1 MNMDAEREPVYKQPC
16 RIEVPLTISGEEF
29 AKMICNCI
37 KERIEMKVNVLGT
50 EYRIRY
56 VPSLDGRGGETDFY
70 TKEIRISEQED
81 VPLEFKTDN
90 LKEMQN
96 HVLRH
101 ELIHAFLFESGMD
114 QSSTAH
120 EAWAVNEEMIDWM
133 AIQMPK
139 IMDAYD
145 SIVKQRLK
153 YADADT
159 VAPGAEPVLM
169 PAT

>member
-1 MNMDAEREPVYKQPC
+1 
-16 RIEVPLTISGEEF
+16 
-29 AKMICNCI
+29 
-37 KERIEMKVNVLGT
+37 MKVNVLGT
-50 EYRIRY
+50 VYKIKY
-56 VPSLDGRGGETDFY
+56 IPSLDGRGGETDFN

-81 VPLEFKTDN
+81 VPAEYKTDN
-90 LKEMQN
+90 LKEMQR

-114 QSSTAH
+114 QSSAAH

-139 IMDAYD
+139 IMAAYD

-153 YADADT
+153 YADADI
-159 VAPGAEPVLM
+159 VAQGAGYLIK

>member
-1 MNMDAEREPVYKQPC
+1 
-16 RIEVPLTISGEEF
+16 
-29 AKMICNCI
+29 
-37 KERIEMKVNVLGT
+37 MKVNVLGT
-50 EYRIRY
+50 VYKIKY
-56 VPSLDGRGGETDFY
+56 IPSLDGRGGETDFY

-81 VPLEFKTDN
+81 VPAVYKTDN
-90 LKEMQN
+90 LKEMQR

-114 QSSTAH
+114 QSSAAH

-139 IMDAYD
+139 IMAAYD

-153 YADADT
+153 YADADI
-159 VAPGAEPVLM
+159 VAQGAGYLIK

>member
-1 MNMDAEREPVYKQPC
+1 
-16 RIEVPLTISGEEF
+16 
-29 AKMICNCI
+29 
-37 KERIEMKVNVLGT
+37 MKVNVLST
-50 EYRIRY
+50 VYRIKY

-81 VPLEFKTDN
+81 IPAEYKTDN
-90 LKEMQN
+90 LKEMQR

-101 ELIHAFLFESGMD
+101 ELIHAFFFFSGMD
-114 QSSTAH
+114 QSSAAH

-139 IMDAYD
+139 IMAAYD

-153 YADADT
+153 YADADI
-159 VAPGAEPVLM
+159 VAQGAGYLIK

>member
-1 MNMDAEREPVYKQPC
+1 
-16 RIEVPLTISGEEF
+16 
-29 AKMICNCI
+29 
-37 KERIEMKVNVLGT
+37 MKVNVLGT
-50 EYRIRY
+50 VYKIKY
-56 VPSLDGRGGETDFY
+56 IPSLDGRGGETDFY

-81 VPLEFKTDN
+81 VPAEYKKDN
-90 LKEMQN
+90 LKEMQR

-114 QSSTAH
+114 QSSAAH

-139 IMDAYD
+139 IMAAYD

-153 YADADT
+153 YADADI
-159 VAPGAEPVLM
+159 VAQGAGYLIK

>member
-1 MNMDAEREPVYKQPC
+1 
-16 RIEVPLTISGEEF
+16 
-29 AKMICNCI
+29 
-37 KERIEMKVNVLGT
+37 MKVNVLGT
-50 EYRIRY
+50 VYKIKY
-56 VPSLDGRGGETDFY
+56 IHSLDGRGGETDFY

-81 VPLEFKTDN
+81 VPAEYKTDN
-90 LKEMQN
+90 LKEMQR

-114 QSSTAH
+114 QSSAAH

-139 IMDAYD
+139 IMAAYD

-153 YADADT
+153 YADADI
-159 VAPGAEPVLM
+159 VAQGAGYLIK

>member
-1 MNMDAEREPVYKQPC
+1 
-16 RIEVPLTISGEEF
+16 
-29 AKMICNCI
+29 
-37 KERIEMKVNVLGT
+37 MKVNVLGT
-50 EYRIRY
+50 VYKIKY
-56 VPSLDGRGGETDFY
+56 IPSLDGRGGETDFY
-70 TKEIRISEQED
+70 TKEIRISEQEA
-81 VPLEFKTDN
+81 VPAAYKTDN
-90 LKEMQN
+90 LKEMQR

-114 QSSTAH
+114 QSSAAH

-139 IMDAYD
+139 IMAAYD

-153 YADADT
+153 YADADI
-159 VAPGAEPVLM
+159 VAQGAGYLIK

>member
-1 MNMDAEREPVYKQPC
+1 
-16 RIEVPLTISGEEF
+16 
-29 AKMICNCI
+29 
-37 KERIEMKVNVLGT
+37 MKVNVLGT
-50 EYRIRY
+50 VYRIKY

-70 TKEIRISEQED
+70 TKEIRISEQNDIPAEY
-81 VPLEFKTDN
+81 KTDN
-90 LKEMQN
+90 LKEMQR

-114 QSSTAH
+114 QSSAAH

-139 IMDAYD
+139 IMAAYD
-145 SIVKQRLK
+145 SIAKQRLK
-153 YADADT
+153 YADADI
-159 VAPGAEPVLM
+159 VAQWAGYLIK

>member
-1 MNMDAEREPVYKQPC
+1 M
-16 RIEVPLTISGEEF
+16 
-29 AKMICNCI
+29 
-37 KERIEMKVNVLGT
+37 LGT
-50 EYRIRY
+50 VYRIKY

-70 TKEIRISEQED
+70 TKEIRISEQNDIPAEY
-81 VPLEFKTDN
+81 KTDN
-90 LKEMQN
+90 LKEMQR

-114 QSSTAH
+114 QSSAAH

-139 IMDAYD
+139 IMAAYD

-153 YADADT
+153 YADADI
-159 VAPGAEPVLM
+159 VAQGAGYLIK

>member
-1 MNMDAEREPVYKQPC
+1 
-16 RIEVPLTISGEEF
+16 
-29 AKMICNCI
+29 
-37 KERIEMKVNVLGT
+37 MKVNVLGT
-50 EYRIRY
+50 VYKIKY
-56 VPSLDGRGGETDFY
+56 IPSLDGRGGETDFY

-81 VPLEFKTDN
+81 VPAEYKTDN
-90 LKEMQN
+90 LKEMQR

-114 QSSTAH
+114 QSSAAH

-139 IMDAYD
+139 IMAAYD

-153 YADADT
+153 YADADI
-159 VAPGAEPVLM
+159 VAQGAGYLIK

>member
-1 MNMDAEREPVYKQPC
+1 
-16 RIEVPLTISGEEF
+16 
-29 AKMICNCI
+29 
-37 KERIEMKVNVLGT
+37 MKVHVLGT
-50 EYRIRY
+50 VYRIKY
-56 VPSLDGRGGETDFY
+56 VPSLDSRGGETDFY
-70 TKEIRISEQED
+70 TKEIRISEQKDIPAEY
-81 VPLEFKTDN
+81 KTDN
-90 LKEMQN
+90 LKEMQR

-114 QSSTAH
+114 QSSAAH

-139 IMDAYD
+139 IMAAYD

-153 YADADT
+153 YADADI
-159 VAPGAEPVLM
+159 VAQGAGYLIK

>member
-1 MNMDAEREPVYKQPC
+1 
-16 RIEVPLTISGEEF
+16 
-29 AKMICNCI
+29 
-37 KERIEMKVNVLGT
+37 MKVNVLGT
-50 EYRIRY
+50 VYKIKY
-56 VPSLDGRGGETDFY
+56 IPSLDGRGGETDFY

-81 VPLEFKTDN
+81 VPAEYKTDN
-90 LKEMQN
+90 LKEMQR

-114 QSSTAH
+114 QSSAAH

-133 AIQMPK
+133 AIKMPK
-139 IMDAYD
+139 IMAAYD

-153 YADADT
+153 YADADI
-159 VAPGAEPVLM
+159 VAQGAGYLIK

>member
-1 MNMDAEREPVYKQPC
+1 
-16 RIEVPLTISGEEF
+16 
-29 AKMICNCI
+29 
-37 KERIEMKVNVLGT
+37 MKVNVLGT
-50 EYRIRY
+50 VYRIKY

-70 TKEIRISEQED
+70 TKENRISEQNDIPAEY
-81 VPLEFKTDN
+81 KTDN
-90 LKEMQN
+90 LKEMQR

-114 QSSTAH
+114 QSSAAH
-120 EAWAVNEEMIDWM
+120 EAWAMNEEMIDWM

-139 IMDAYD
+139 IMAAYD

-153 YADADT
+153 YADADI
-159 VAPGAEPVLM
+159 VAQGAGYLIK

>member
-1 MNMDAEREPVYKQPC
+1 
-16 RIEVPLTISGEEF
+16 
-29 AKMICNCI
+29 
-37 KERIEMKVNVLGT
+37 MKVNVLGT
-50 EYRIRY
+50 VYRIKY
-56 VPSLDGRGGETDFY
+56 VTSLDGRGGETDFY
-70 TKEIRISEQED
+70 TKEIRISEQNDIPAEY
-81 VPLEFKTDN
+81 KTDN
-90 LKEMQN
+90 LKEMQR

-114 QSSTAH
+114 QSSAAH

-139 IMDAYD
+139 IMAAYD

-153 YADADT
+153 YADADI
-159 VAPGAEPVLM
+159 VAQGAGYLIK

>member
-1 MNMDAEREPVYKQPC
+1 
-16 RIEVPLTISGEEF
+16 
-29 AKMICNCI
+29 
-37 KERIEMKVNVLGT
+37 MKVNVLGT
-50 EYRIRY
+50 VYKIKY
-56 VPSLDGRGGETDFY
+56 IPSLDGRGGETDFY

-81 VPLEFKTDN
+81 VPAEYKTDN
-90 LKEMQN
+90 LKEMQR

-114 QSSTAH
+114 QSSAAH

-139 IMDAYD
+139 IMAAYD

-153 YADADT
+153 YADADI
-159 VAPGAEPVLM
+159 VAQGAGYFIK

>member
-1 MNMDAEREPVYKQPC
+1 
-16 RIEVPLTISGEEF
+16 
-29 AKMICNCI
+29 
-37 KERIEMKVNVLGT
+37 MKVNVLGT
-50 EYRIRY
+50 VYKIKY
-56 VPSLDGRGGETDFY
+56 IPSLDGRGGETDFY

-81 VPLEFKTDN
+81 VPAEYKTDN
-90 LKEMQN
+90 LKEMQR

-101 ELIHAFLFESGMD
+101 ELMHAFLFESGMD
-114 QSSTAH
+114 QSSAAH

-139 IMDAYD
+139 IMAAYD

-153 YADADT
+153 YADADI
-159 VAPGAEPVLM
+159 VAQGAGYLIK

>member
-1 MNMDAEREPVYKQPC
+1 
-16 RIEVPLTISGEEF
+16 
-29 AKMICNCI
+29 
-37 KERIEMKVNVLGT
+37 MKVNVLST
-50 EYRIRY
+50 VYRIKY

-81 VPLEFKTDN
+81 IPAEYKTDN
-90 LKEMQN
+90 LKEMQR

-114 QSSTAH
+114 QNSAAH

-139 IMDAYD
+139 IMAAYESVTNKNVIESRYID
-145 SIVKQRLK
+145 DIKSTEVEL
-153 YADADT
+153 
-159 VAPGAEPVLM
+159 
-169 PAT
+169 

>member
-1 MNMDAEREPVYKQPC
+1 
-16 RIEVPLTISGEEF
+16 
-29 AKMICNCI
+29 
-37 KERIEMKVNVLGT
+37 MKVNVLGT
-50 EYRIRY
+50 VYKIKY
-56 VPSLDGRGGETDFY
+56 IPSLDGRGGETDFY

-81 VPLEFKTDN
+81 VPAEYKTDN
-90 LKEMQN
+90 LKEMQR

-114 QSSTAH
+114 QSSAAH
-120 EAWAVNEEMIDWM
+120 VAWAVNEEMIDWM

-139 IMDAYD
+139 IMAAYD

-153 YADADT
+153 YADADI
-159 VAPGAEPVLM
+159 VAQGAGYLIK

>member
-1 MNMDAEREPVYKQPC
+1 
-16 RIEVPLTISGEEF
+16 
-29 AKMICNCI
+29 
-37 KERIEMKVNVLGT
+37 MKVNVLST
-50 EYRIRY
+50 VYRIKY

-81 VPLEFKTDN
+81 IPAEYKTDN
-90 LKEMQN
+90 LKEMQR

-114 QSSTAH
+114 QSSAAH

-139 IMDAYD
+139 IMAAYESVINKNVIESRYID
-145 SIVKQRLK
+145 EIKSTEVELKKRRLIYAKTKKSQQRRS
-153 YADADT
+153 
-159 VAPGAEPVLM
+159 
-169 PAT
+169 

>member
-1 MNMDAEREPVYKQPC
+1 
-16 RIEVPLTISGEEF
+16 
-29 AKMICNCI
+29 
-37 KERIEMKVNVLGT
+37 MKVNVLGT
-50 EYRIRY
+50 VFKIKYI
-56 VPSLDGRGGETDFY
+56 PSLDGRGGETDFY

-81 VPLEFKTDN
+81 VPAEYKTDN
-90 LKEMQN
+90 LKEMQR

-114 QSSTAH
+114 QSSAAH

-139 IMDAYD
+139 IMAAYD

-153 YADADT
+153 YADADI
-159 VAPGAEPVLM
+159 VAQGAGYLIK

>member
-1 MNMDAEREPVYKQPC
+1 
-16 RIEVPLTISGEEF
+16 
-29 AKMICNCI
+29 
-37 KERIEMKVNVLGT
+37 MKVNVLGT
-50 EYRIRY
+50 VYRIKY
-56 VPSLDGRGGETDFY
+56 VPSLDSRGGETDFY
-70 TKEIRISEQED
+70 TKEIRISEQKDIPAEY
-81 VPLEFKTDN
+81 KTDN
-90 LKEMQN
+90 LKEMQR

-114 QSSTAH
+114 QSSAAH

-139 IMDAYD
+139 IMAAYD

-153 YADADT
+153 YADADI
-159 VAPGAEPVLM
+159 VAQGAGYLLK

>member
-1 MNMDAEREPVYKQPC
+1 
-16 RIEVPLTISGEEF
+16 
-29 AKMICNCI
+29 
-37 KERIEMKVNVLGT
+37 MKVNVLGT
-50 EYRIRY
+50 VYRIKY

-70 TKEIRISEQED
+70 TKEIHISEQED
-81 VPLEFKTDN
+81 VPPEFKTDN
-90 LKEMQN
+90 LKEMQR

-139 IMDAYD
+139 IMAAYESVTNKNVIESHYID
-145 SIVKQRLK
+145 EIKSTEVEL
-153 YADADT
+153 
-159 VAPGAEPVLM
+159 
-169 PAT
+169 

>member
-1 MNMDAEREPVYKQPC
+1 
-16 RIEVPLTISGEEF
+16 
-29 AKMICNCI
+29 
-37 KERIEMKVNVLGT
+37 MKVNVLST
-50 EYRIRY
+50 VYRIKY

-81 VPLEFKTDN
+81 IPAEYKTDN
-90 LKEMQN
+90 LKEMQR

-114 QSSTAH
+114 QSSAAH

-139 IMDAYD
+139 IMAAFD

-153 YADADT
+153 YADADI
-159 VAPGAEPVLM
+159 VAQGAGYLIK

>member
-1 MNMDAEREPVYKQPC
+1 
-16 RIEVPLTISGEEF
+16 
-29 AKMICNCI
+29 
-37 KERIEMKVNVLGT
+37 MKVNVLGT
-50 EYRIRY
+50 EYGIRY
-56 VPSLDGRGGETDFY
+56 VRSLDGRGGETDFY

-81 VPLEFKTDN
+81 VPAEFKTDN
-90 LKEMQN
+90 LKEMQK

-114 QSSTAH
+114 QSSNGH

-139 IMDAYD
+139 IMAAYNG
-145 SIVKQRLK
+145 IIKQQKLR

-159 VAPGAEPVLM
+159 TALGAEPVLM

>member
-1 MNMDAEREPVYKQPC
+1 
-16 RIEVPLTISGEEF
+16 
-29 AKMICNCI
+29 
-37 KERIEMKVNVLGT
+37 MKVNVLGT
-50 EYRIRY
+50 VYKIKY
-56 VPSLDGRGGETDFY
+56 IPSLDGRGGETDFY
-70 TKEIRISEQED
+70 TQEIRISEQED
-81 VPLEFKTDN
+81 VPAEYKTDN
-90 LKEMQN
+90 LKEMQR

-114 QSSTAH
+114 QSSAAH

-139 IMDAYD
+139 IMAAYD

-153 YADADT
+153 YADADI
-159 VAPGAEPVLM
+159 VAQGAGYLIK